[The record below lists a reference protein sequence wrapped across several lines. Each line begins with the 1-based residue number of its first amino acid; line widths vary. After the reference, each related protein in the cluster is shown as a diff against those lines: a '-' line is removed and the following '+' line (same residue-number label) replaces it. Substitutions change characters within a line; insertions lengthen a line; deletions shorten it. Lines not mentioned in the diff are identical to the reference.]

1 MVPNDFIVW
10 KTVLL
15 GDQREMLALLY
26 NVSFRHGRKP
36 QTTFLLRLLRTR
48 SRTRTQLLFAP
59 RLFVQVRKRDFA
71 ISLIDSIHAGAAI
84 RVQEPFRFGAVRSGD
99 AILYVRLGFALLINE
114 GDFNPK
120 TGCQSERTRRKS
132 EGLSTRARLN

>member
-99 AILYVRLGFALLINE
+99 AILFISNRIALFIEQL
-114 GDFNPK
+114 DFNPM
-120 TGCQSERTRRKS
+120 TGFLFGRTCRI
-132 EGLSTRARLN
+132 G